1 MTFHRALWLLQALGV
16 KQQDAHLTEAQRVR
30 KSDSPV
36 TESGRAQCQ
45 GEGSFSA
52 VLPRIQSFPNLL
64 LCHFG
69 SVIPRHSLG
78 LQESWLSF
86 CKSFFL
92 REEIHPSW
100 KCPADFPLW
109 LIGQGKST
117 CSPDTHHYRGNRDD
131 HDWLSPIKT
140 HSQTPGARGY
150 APEHICWGEERDS
163 V

>member
-52 VLPRIQSFPNLL
+52 VLPGIQSFPNLL

-86 CKSFFL
+86 CTSFFL
-92 REEIHPSW
+92 REEIHPFW

-109 LIGQGKST
+109 LVGQGKVT
-117 CSPDTHHYRGNRDD
+117 CFPYTNHYKGNRDD
-131 HDWLSPIKT
+131 HDWLTPIKT